1 MVEFINHSLKVFF
14 LKCGLGEV
22 LGDKVF
28 SGGKQLIQAEYMLEM
43 VADNLLLGREDRQVI
58 ANKVVDISVIQ
69 LAIVKDFRLV
79 LLVSSTIECPKLI
92 FGKLNLLF
100 WTMI

>member
-1 MVEFINHSLKVFF
+1 
-14 LKCGLGEV
+14 
-22 LGDKVF
+22 
-28 SGGKQLIQAEYMLEM
+28 MLVM
-43 VADNLLLGREDRQVI
+43 VADDLLLGREDREVI

-69 LAIVKDFRLV
+69 LAIVKDFQLV

>member
-1 MVEFINHSLKVFF
+1 
-14 LKCGLGEV
+14 
-22 LGDKVF
+22 
-28 SGGKQLIQAEYMLEM
+28 MLEM
-43 VADNLLLGREDRQVI
+43 VAYNLLLRREDWQVI
-58 ANKVVDISVIQ
+58 ANEIVDISVIQ

>member
-1 MVEFINHSLKVFF
+1 
-14 LKCGLGEV
+14 
-22 LGDKVF
+22 
-28 SGGKQLIQAEYMLEM
+28 MLEM
-43 VADNLLLGREDRQVI
+43 VAYNLLLGREDWQVI
-58 ANKVVDISVIQ
+58 AYEIVDISVIQ